1 MFSDD
6 LIQNHLRVLDCV
18 NFEINTTSLIEKRD
32 YKKFKRKIVIVST
45 SNNEIIFVL
54 EKTQKSLFKYIISY

>member
-6 LIQNHLRVLDCV
+6 LIQNHLRVLDSV

-45 SNNEIIFVL
+45 SNSEIIFVL

>member
-18 NFEINTTSLIEKRD
+18 NFEINSTSLIEKRD

-45 SNNEIIFVL
+45 SNSEIIFVL

>member
-18 NFEINTTSLIEKRD
+18 NFEINITSLIEKRD

-45 SNNEIIFVL
+45 SNSEIIFVL

>member
-45 SNNEIIFVL
+45 SNSEIIFVL
-54 EKTQKSLFKYIISY
+54 EKTQKSLFKYIITY

>member
-18 NFEINTTSLIEKRD
+18 NFEMNTTSLIEKRD

-45 SNNEIIFVL
+45 SNSEIIFVL

>member
-45 SNNEIIFVL
+45 SNSEIIFVL

>member
-6 LIQNHLRVLDCV
+6 LIQNHLRVLDSV

>member
-32 YKKFKRKIVIVST
+32 YKKRENMELYEKNLTDGCYYERFKKFVR
-45 SNNEIIFVL
+45 EIMDT
-54 EKTQKSLFKYIISY
+54 EG